1 MNTHKNSLLTPK
13 GRLQMVRAVVDDGMT
28 MAAAARRYTIS
39 TKTVNKWVGRF
50 VTDGVDGLRDR
61 SSRPHSAKPSDG
73 EELKK
78 QLFTV
83 LHAPPSDYGFNRTT
97 WKLNDLHRALEK
109 SGTRIGRHAMR
120 KIIRD
125 AGYRWVKARKVLTS
139 NDPDYRDKVDQIHR
153 ILSGLQDTEGFF
165 SIDEFGPFAVKH
177 RQGKKLVAPGEVFT
191 VPQWQKSKGS
201 LIVTAALEL
210 FTNQITHFYSE
221 KKNSGEMVKLLNFLL
236 QNHRHLDR
244 IYLSWDAAPWHESNK
259 LFEKIESNNVMAKVT
274 GSTHVCVAPLPAG
287 AQFLN
292 VIEAVFSG
300 LARAVIHNSNY
311 QSIEEAKHAID
322 RYFNDR
328 NNYFREN
335 PKRAGR
341 KIWGKPGVSFQ
352 FSESLNYKDPKY
364 R

>member
-1 MNTHKNSLLTPK
+1 MAVTGHRGILICASVHLLATLSALQIAITLEDRMNTHKNSPLTPK

-28 MAAAARRYTIS
+28 VAAAARRYHIS
-39 TKTVNKWVGRF
+39 TKTVNKWVERF
-50 VTDGVDGLRDR
+50 LSDDVDGLRDR
-61 SSRPHSAKPSDG
+61 SSRPNSAKPTDG

-97 WKLNDLHRALEK
+97 WKLNDLHQVLEK
-109 SGTRIGRHAMR
+109 SGTRIGKHAMR
-120 KIIRD
+120 KVIRD
-125 AGYRWVKARKVLTS
+125 AGYRWLKARKVLTS
-139 NDPDYRDKVDQIHR
+139 NDPDYRDKVDRIHR
-153 ILSGLQDTEGFF
+153 ILSGLQETEGFF
-165 SIDEFGPFAVKH
+165 SIDEFGPFAVKQ

-221 KKNSGEMVKLLNFLL
+221 KKNSEEMVKLLNLLL

-274 GSTHVCVAPLPAG
+274 SDRRPGGFYPHSETLRPIPYSGGPTG
-287 AQFLN
+287 AC
-292 VIEAVFSG
+292 G
-300 LARAVIHNSNY
+300 HCYHRW
-311 QSIEEAKHAID
+311 
-322 RYFNDR
+322 
-328 NNYFREN
+328 
-335 PKRAGR
+335 P
-341 KIWGKPGVSFQ
+341 
-352 FSESLNYKDPKY
+352 SLMKELCQCPH
-364 R
+364 RTEP